1 VSHLS
6 AKALEKASD
15 RVVDIGGDG
24 PDENEEGDRPASEST
39 AEESRKDK

>member
-15 RVVDIGGDG
+15 RVVDIGEDTL
-24 PDENEEGDRPASEST
+24 DEDDEEDDPSE
-39 AEESRKDK
+39 AAPESRKDI

>member
-15 RVVDIGGDG
+15 RVVDIGEDT
-24 PDENEEGDRPASEST
+24 PDDDDDEDVPSGT
-39 AEESRKDK
+39 APESRKDI